1 LNFYIAVMSLIAFK
15 KILVGFAFSPNLK
28 ANVFESL
35 RMAHFFGGELIFVHA
50 GSKTPEK
57 ETRFKEIVA
66 SSPVQSEKIMIEW
79 RVGSPVNTLLQAS
92 QEFDVDLI
100 LLGALKRE
108 NVLKFYLGSIARKIT
123 RKAKCSVL
131 LLINPSVERRP
142 CQHIVVNGF
151 DSPQT
156 KDTIRAS
163 FMVAKALGSKKIS
176 LVEEISRSKVAVDV
190 DDDRSLRRATLKK
203 EKLRRQEHT
212 RVKDVVKKLPDE
224 LTNKINWITQSIFGR
239 RGYSIGHYAKVVRA
253 DLLVMNAQESLSFV
267 DRLITR
273 DIEHILAELPTDV
286 LIINSKGNE

>member
-1 LNFYIAVMSLIAFK
+1 MSSVTFK
-15 KILVGFAFSPNLK
+15 KIMVGFAFSPNLK
-28 ANVFESL
+28 ANVYEAL
-35 RMAHFFGGELIFVHA
+35 RMADYFECELVFVHV
-50 GSKTPEK
+50 GKKTSEK
-57 ETRFKEIVA
+57 ESLFKEIVA
-66 SSPVQSEKIMIEW
+66 SSPIQSKKISIHW
-79 RVGSPVNTLLQAS
+79 KVGNPVTTLLQAS
-92 QEFDVDLI
+92 EEFHVDLI

-108 NVLKFYLGSIARKIT
+108 NVVKFYLGSIARKIT

-156 KDTIRAS
+156 EVTIGAA

-176 LVEEISRSKVAVDV
+176 LVEEISRSKVAIAV
-190 DDDRSLRRATLKK
+190 DDDRSLRRATLRK
-203 EKLRRQEHT
+203 EKLRRQEQT
-212 RVKDVVKKLPDE
+212 RVKDVVQKLPDG
-224 LTNKINWITQSIFGR
+224 LTKDVNWTTQSIFGR

-253 DLLVMNAQESLSFV
+253 DLLIMNARENLNFI

-286 LIINSKGNE
+286 LIVNSKGYE